1 MSPSNVQN
9 MYRKLKIYC
18 TKQKIQIAE
27 IKQVN
32 MIKIYGYFKK
42 EKKSAENLLSAYS
55 EVIDTKIVVDPK
67 AVYSLLNT
75 VLYISD

>member
-1 MSPSNVQN
+1 MSPSNVKN

-18 TKQKIQIAE
+18 TKQKTQIAE

-32 MIKIYGYFKK
+32 MIEIYGYSQK
-42 EKKSAENLLSAYS
+42 ENKSAENLSAYS
-55 EVIDTKIVVDPK
+55 VVIDTKIVVDTK
-67 AVYSLLNT
+67 AVYSLLNI